1 MNIIIAKQKH
11 DYEIPR
17 TSPIELKLEEFILKY
32 DINIISMIPSN
43 II

>member
-1 MNIIIAKQKH
+1 MKTIIAMQKY

>member
-1 MNIIIAKQKH
+1 MKTIIAMQKY

-17 TSPIELKLEEFILKY
+17 NSPIVLKLGEFILKY
-32 DINIISMIPSN
+32 DIKIISMIPSN